1 MLPWV
6 KTAQMVIA
14 YDLFQNHRGRV
25 RFMNLNLKDK
35 VALVTGGSG
44 GLGKETCLLLAA
56 EGAKVAVNYRR
67 SAKRGD
73 AVVREIKEKFGTEAL
88 ALYADVGQES
98 DVLAMFEKIDETFGR
113 IDILINNA
121 AYCPT
126 CQVADMTEQMWNH
139 TLQVNLTGTFLCS
152 REFVKRLLDR
162 RQPGRIVNISSQAA
176 FRGSTT
182 GHAPYDASKG
192 GIVSFTVS
200 LAREVAEKN
209 IMVNCVAPGLMHTE
223 IMDKALRAN
232 KQKYINRIPIRR
244 IGRPEEIARVVV
256 FLASDGSDYMTG
268 ATVDVSGGLAMR

>member
-1 MLPWV
+1 LQFLLLVLMSIV
-6 KTAQMVIA
+6 M
-14 YDLFQNHRGRV
+14 DLD
-25 RFMNLNLKDK
+25 LKDK
-35 VALVTGGSG
+35 VALVTGASQ
-44 GLGKETCLLLAA
+44 GLGKAMSLLLAA
-56 EGAKVAVNYRR
+56 EGAGVVVNYRR
-67 SAKRGD
+67 SSEKAD
-73 AVVREIKEKFGTEAL
+73 AAVREIREKHDVEAIPV
-88 ALYADVGQES
+88 YADVGQEK
-98 DVLAMFEKIDETFGR
+98 DVVAMFEKIDEHFGR

-126 CQVADMTEQMWNH
+126 CQVADMTVDMWNY
-139 TLQVNLTGTFLCS
+139 TLGVNLTGTFLCS

-162 RQPGRIVNISSQAA
+162 QQPGRIVNISSQAA

-232 KQKYINRIPIRR
+232 MQKYIDRVPIRR
-244 IGRPEEIARVVV
+244 IGKPDEIARVAV
-256 FLASDGSDYMTG
+256 FLAGRGSDYMTG
-268 ATVDVSGGLAMR
+268 ATVDASGGLAMH

>member
-1 MLPWV
+1 MSV
-6 KTAQMVIA
+6 V
-14 YDLFQNHRGRV
+14 
-25 RFMNLNLKDK
+25 MNLDLKDK
-35 VALVTGGSG
+35 VALVTGASH
-44 GLGKETCLLLAA
+44 GLGETTSLLLAS
-56 EGAKVAVNYRR
+56 EGAKVAVNYRQ
-67 SAKRGD
+67 SAERAD
-73 AVVREIKEKFGTEAL
+73 EVVRQIKDKYGTEAIS
-88 ALYADVGQES
+88 AHADVGSES
-98 DVLAMFEKIDETFGR
+98 DVVAMFEKIDEQFGR

-126 CQVADMTEQMWNH
+126 CQVADMTEQVWNY

-152 REFVKRLLDR
+152 RELVKRLLDR
-162 RQPGRIVNISSQAA
+162 QQPGRIVNISSQAA

-192 GIVSFTVS
+192 GMVSFTVS

-232 KQKYINRIPIRR
+232 MQKYIDRVPIRR
-244 IGRPEEIARVVV
+244 IGKTEEIARMAV
-256 FLASDGSDYMTG
+256 FLAGRGSDYMTG

>member
-1 MLPWV
+1 MHYFLQFDESMLISV
-6 KTAQMVIA
+6 V
-14 YDLFQNHRGRV
+14 
-25 RFMNLNLKDK
+25 MNLDLKDK
-35 VALVTGGSG
+35 VALVTGASQ
-44 GLGKETCLLLAA
+44 GLGKAMALLLAA
-56 EGAKVAVNYRR
+56 EGANVVVNYRR
-67 SAKRGD
+67 SSEKAD
-73 AVVREIKEKFGTEAL
+73 EVVREIKEKHGGKAIPV
-88 ALYADVGQES
+88 YADVGQEK
-98 DVLAMFEKIDETFGR
+98 DVVAMFEKIDEQFGR

-126 CQVADMTEQMWNH
+126 CQVADMTEQMWNY
-139 TLQVNLTGTFLCS
+139 TLQVNLTGMFLCS

-162 RQPGRIVNISSQAA
+162 QQPGRIVNISSQAA

-192 GIVSFTVS
+192 GMVSFTIS

-232 KQKYINRIPIRR
+232 MQKYIDRVPIRR
-244 IGRPEEIARVVV
+244 IGKTEEIARVAV
-256 FLASDGSDYMTG
+256 FLAGRGSDYMTG

>member
-1 MLPWV
+1 M
-6 KTAQMVIA
+6 
-14 YDLFQNHRGRV
+14 D
-25 RFMNLNLKDK
+25 LNLKDK
-35 VALVTGGSG
+35 VALVTGASG
-44 GLGKETCLLLAA
+44 GLGRAVCLLLAS
-56 EGAKVAVNYRR
+56 EGAKVVVNYR
-67 SAKRGD
+67 SSPERGE
-73 AVVREIKEKFGTEAL
+73 AVLREIKDKFGTEAMSV
-88 ALYADVGQES
+88 YADVGEES
-98 DVLAMFEKIDETFGR
+98 DVVAMFEKIDEVFGR

-126 CQVADMTEQMWNH
+126 CQVAEMTEQMWNH
-139 TLQVNLTGTFLCS
+139 TLQVNLTGTFLCC

-162 RQPGRIVNISSQAA
+162 GQPGRIVNISSQAA

-209 IMVNCVAPGLMHTE
+209 IVVNCVAPGIMHTK

-256 FLASDGSDYMTG
+256 FLASDGSSYMTG
-268 ATVDVSGGLAMR
+268 ATVDVSGGLTMR

>member
-1 MLPWV
+1 MSV
-6 KTAQMVIA
+6 VMDM
-14 YDLFQNHRGRV
+14 DLKG
-25 RFMNLNLKDK
+25 K
-35 VALVTGGSG
+35 VALVTGASH
-44 GLGKETCLLLAA
+44 GLGKTTSLLLAS
-56 EGAKVAVNYRR
+56 EGARVVVNYRKSTER
-67 SAKRGD
+67 AD
-73 AVVREIKEKFGTEAL
+73 EVVREIKDKYGTKAIS
-88 ALYADVGQES
+88 AYADVGKEA
-98 DVLAMFEKIDETFGR
+98 DVAAMFEQIDETFGR

-126 CQVADMTEQMWNH
+126 CRVADMTERMWNY

-152 REFVKRLLDR
+152 REFVRRLLDR
-162 RQPGRIVNISSQAA
+162 QQPGRIVNISSQAA

-200 LAREVAEKN
+200 LAREVAQKN
-209 IMVNCVAPGLMHTE
+209 IMVNCVAPGIMHTE

-244 IGRPEEIARVVV
+244 IGKTEETARVVV
-256 FLASDGSDYMTG
+256 FLAGKGSDYMTG

>member
-1 MLPWV
+1 VHYFLQFLFLLLMSIV
-6 KTAQMVIA
+6 M
-14 YDLFQNHRGRV
+14 DLDLR
-25 RFMNLNLKDK
+25 DK
-35 VALVTGGSG
+35 VALVTGASQ
-44 GLGKETCLLLAA
+44 GLGKAMSLQLAA
-56 EGAKVAVNYRR
+56 EGASVAVNYRR
-67 SAKRGD
+67 SSEKAD
-73 AVVREIKEKFGTEAL
+73 ATVRQIKEEHDVDAIGI
-88 ALYADVGQES
+88 YADIGREK
-98 DVLAMFEKIDETFGR
+98 DVVAMFEKTDEHFGR

-126 CQVADMTEQMWNH
+126 CQVADMTEQMWSY

-162 RQPGRIVNISSQAA
+162 QQPGRIVNISSQAA

-232 KQKYINRIPIRR
+232 MQKYINRVPIRR
-244 IGRPEEIARVVV
+244 IGKTEEIARVAV
-256 FLASDGSDYMTG
+256 FLAGRGSDYMTG